1 MIYLFT
7 DFGASDIYVGQVK
20 ARLAVEAPSAPIIDL
35 LHAAQV
41 FDIASSAHLLH
52 ALLTHLP
59 LQRGDV
65 VMAVVDPGVGTARRP
80 VAIDVD
86 GVWLVGPDNGLLS
99 VHLARRQGGRVC
111 QILWQ
116 PEPLSSTFHGRDLF
130 APIAARLASNTLSE
144 GMLREVEKLQ
154 VSLDAG
160 SMPRILYIDH
170 YGNAMTGLEVSQF
183 VETAQLQ
190 VHTHCLNHART
201 YAEVSVGQ
209 AFWYANSLGLVEI
222 AVNQGSAAERLSLQ
236 VGDAVRWISGQAS
249 QETPGVQPA

>member
-20 ARLAVEAPSAPIIDL
+20 ARLAMEAPSVPVIDL

-41 FDIASSAHLLH
+41 FDIASCAHLLH
-52 ALLTHLP
+52 ALLAHVP

-65 VMAVVDPGVGTARRP
+65 VMAVVDPGVGTVRRP

-99 VHLARRQGGRVC
+99 VHMARRQTGRVC

-130 APIAARLASNTLSE
+130 APVVAKLASNTLSE
-144 GMLREVEKLQ
+144 GMLREVGKLQ
-154 VSLDAG
+154 VSLGAG
-160 SMPRILYIDH
+160 EMPRILYIDH
-170 YGNAMTGLEVSQF
+170 YGNAMTGLDASRFAES
-183 VETAQLQ
+183 AQLQ
-190 VHTHCLNHART
+190 VHTHYLNHART
-201 YAEVSVGQ
+201 YAEVNKGQ

-222 AVNQGSAAERLSLQ
+222 AINQGSAAEQLTLQ
-236 VGDAVRWISGQAS
+236 VGDAVSWMGGQAS
-249 QETPGVQPA
+249 RETPAVRLA